1 MQVIN
6 KITGE
11 DVTIY
16 AIALLEGVIT
26 QDEFEELSDLQ
37 HKINTITNGSVSY
50 THLRANET

>member
-26 QDEFEELSDLQ
+26 QDEFEELSILQ
-37 HKINTITNGSVSY
+37 YKINTISNG
-50 THLRANET
+50 

>member
-6 KITGE
+6 KTTGE

-26 QDEFEELSDLQ
+26 QDEFEELSILQ
-37 HKINTITNGSVSY
+37 YKINTISNG
-50 THLRANET
+50 

>member
-6 KITGE
+6 KTTGE

-26 QDEFEELSDLQ
+26 QDEFEELSILQ
-37 HKINTITNGSVSY
+37 HKINTNTNRY
-50 THLRANET
+50 YNKL